1 MTDGMERQRAE
12 GRGQRVE
19 GVGEAGEARGAEEAI
34 QNSKLTHPSS
44 YGKLYG
50 LGIGPGDPE
59 LLTLKAHRIL
69 TSVPVIAYPTMESGK
84 VLARAIV
91 ADFIRPEQIEVPMP
105 LPFSVERSS
114 QPYYDT
120 AAETIAAH
128 LAAGR
133 DVAVLCEGDPMLY
146 GSFMYIFNRLA
157 GRFETEVVPGISST
171 FASAA
176 MLGAP
181 LTYRNDVLSIM
192 PATLDE
198 ATLRDRL
205 AVADAAIIIKL
216 GRHFAKVRTILDEL
230 GLLSRA
236 LYIERAT
243 MPNQQIRPITGM
255 NPADV
260 PYWALIL
267 IPSQTRPQ

>member
-1 MTDGMERQRAE
+1 MNEVKE
-12 GRGQRVE
+12 GTQAKG
-19 GVGEAGEARGAEEAI
+19 
-34 QNSKLTHPSS
+34 N
-44 YGKLYG
+44 LYG

-69 TSVPVIAYPTMESGK
+69 TSVPVIAYPTMENGK

-91 ADFIRPEQIEVPMP
+91 ADYIRPEQIEVPMP

-114 QPYYDT
+114 QPYYDI
-120 AAETIAAH
+120 AAEKIAEH

-146 GSFMYIFNRLA
+146 GSFMYIFNRLSD
-157 GRFETEVVPGISST
+157 RFHTEVIPGISST

-192 PATLDE
+192 PATLE
-198 ATLRDRL
+198 ADILRDRL

-216 GRHFAKVRTILDEL
+216 GRHFAKIKLVLQEL
-230 GLLSRA
+230 NLFERA

-243 MPNQQIRPITGM
+243 LPNQVIKPIAEVDPTQ
-255 NPADV
+255 V
-260 PYWALIL
+260 PYWAIVM
-267 IPSQTRPQ
+267 IPSLTNPQ

>member
-1 MTDGMERQRAE
+1 MNPVKDVNEKKG
-12 GRGQRVE
+12 
-19 GVGEAGEARGAEEAI
+19 
-34 QNSKLTHPSS
+34 N
-44 YGKLYG
+44 LYG

-59 LLTLKAHRIL
+59 LLTIKAHRIL
-69 TSVPVIAYPTMESGK
+69 TSVPVIAYPTMENGK

-91 ADFIRPEQIEVPMP
+91 ADFITPEQIEVPMP

-114 QPYYDT
+114 QPYYDI
-120 AAETIAAH
+120 AAEKIADH
-128 LAAGR
+128 LEAGR

-146 GSFMYIFNRLA
+146 GSFMYIFNRLSN
-157 GRFETEVVPGISST
+157 RFHTEVIPGISST

-192 PATLDE
+192 PATLAADI
-198 ATLRDRL
+198 LRDRL

-216 GRHFAKVRTILDEL
+216 GRHFAKIKSILQEL
-230 GLLSRA
+230 DLFERA

-243 MPNQQIRPITGM
+243 LPNQVIKPITDVD
-255 NPADV
+255 PDHV
-260 PYWALIL
+260 PYWAIVM
-267 IPSQTRPQ
+267 IPSQTNPQ

>member
-1 MTDGMERQRAE
+1 MNPIEIIIETKTKG
-12 GRGQRVE
+12 
-19 GVGEAGEARGAEEAI
+19 
-34 QNSKLTHPSS
+34 N
-44 YGKLYG
+44 LYG

-84 VLARAIV
+84 ALARAIV
-91 ADFIRPEQIEVPMP
+91 ADFIRPEQIEIPMP

-114 QPYYDT
+114 QPYYDI
-120 AAETIAAH
+120 AAEKIAEH
-128 LAAGR
+128 LESGR

-146 GSFMYIFNRLA
+146 GSFMYIFNRLSD
-157 GRFETEVVPGISST
+157 RFHTEVIPGISST

-192 PATLDE
+192 PATLE
-198 ATLRDRL
+198 ADILRDRL

-216 GRHFAKVRTILDEL
+216 GRHFAKVKAVLEEL

-243 MPNQQIRPITGM
+243 MPNQTITPISEVDP
-255 NPADV
+255 NQV
-260 PYWALIL
+260 PYWAIVM
-267 IPSQTRPQ
+267 IPSQTNPQ

>member
-1 MTDGMERQRAE
+1 MNPIEIIIETKTKG
-12 GRGQRVE
+12 
-19 GVGEAGEARGAEEAI
+19 
-34 QNSKLTHPSS
+34 N
-44 YGKLYG
+44 LYG

-84 VLARAIV
+84 ALARAIV
-91 ADFIRPEQIEVPMP
+91 ADFIRPEQIEIPMP

-114 QPYYDT
+114 QPYYDI
-120 AAETIAAH
+120 AAEKIAEH
-128 LAAGR
+128 LESGR

-146 GSFMYIFNRLA
+146 GSFMYIFNRLSD
-157 GRFETEVVPGISST
+157 RFHTEVIPGISST

-192 PATLDE
+192 PATLE
-198 ATLRDRL
+198 ADILRDRL

-216 GRHFAKVRTILDEL
+216 GRHFAKVKAILEEL
-230 GLLSRA
+230 GLFSRA

-243 MPNQQIRPITGM
+243 MPNQKITAISEVD
-255 NPADV
+255 PTQV
-260 PYWALIL
+260 PYWAIVM
-267 IPSQTRPQ
+267 IPSQTNPQ

>member
-1 MTDGMERQRAE
+1 MTAMDRQKAEAKGQKAE
-12 GRGQRVE
+12 G
-19 GVGEAGEARGAEEAI
+19 AGEAI
-34 QNSKLTHPSS
+34 QNLELKTQNSPSLPTPPTK
-44 YGKLYG
+44 GRLYG

-91 ADFIRPEQIEVPMP
+91 ADFIRPEQLEVPMP

-114 QPYYDT
+114 QPHYDA
-120 AAETIAAH
+120 AAETIAQH

-133 DVAVLCEGDPMLY
+133 DVAVLCEGEPMLY

-216 GRHFAKVRTILDEL
+216 GRHFAKVRTILDDL

-243 MPNQQIRPITGM
+243 MPNQQIRPIADLD
-255 NPADV
+255 PAAV

>member
-1 MTDGMERQRAE
+1 MNE
-12 GRGQRVE
+12 VK
-19 GVGEAGEARGAEEAI
+19 EATPVTG
-34 QNSKLTHPSS
+34 N
-44 YGKLYG
+44 LYG

-69 TSVPVIAYPTMESGK
+69 TSVPVIAYPTMENGK

-91 ADFIRPEQIEVPMP
+91 ADYIRPEQIEVPMP

-114 QPYYDT
+114 QPYYDI
-120 AAETIAAH
+120 AAEKIAEH

-146 GSFMYIFNRLA
+146 GSFMYIFNRLSD
-157 GRFETEVVPGISST
+157 RFHTEVIPGISST

-192 PATLDE
+192 PATLE
-198 ATLRDRL
+198 ADILRDRL

-216 GRHFAKVRTILDEL
+216 GRHFAKIKLVLQEL
-230 GLLSRA
+230 NLFERA

-243 MPNQQIRPITGM
+243 LPNQVIKPIAEVDPTQ
-255 NPADV
+255 V
-260 PYWALIL
+260 PYWAIVM
-267 IPSQTRPQ
+267 IPSQTNPQ

>member
-1 MTDGMERQRAE
+1 MNPVNQIVEQIEPIMETK
-12 GRGQRVE
+12 
-19 GVGEAGEARGAEEAI
+19 
-34 QNSKLTHPSS
+34 SK
-44 YGKLYG
+44 GNLYG

-59 LLTLKAHRIL
+59 LLTIKAHRIL

-91 ADFIRPEQIEVPMP
+91 ADYIRPEQIEVPMP

-114 QPYYDT
+114 QPSYDLG
-120 AAETIAAH
+120 AAKIAEH
-128 LAAGR
+128 LEAGR

-146 GSFMYIFNRLA
+146 GSFMYIFNRLSD
-157 GRFETEVVPGISST
+157 RFHTEVIPGISST

-192 PATLDE
+192 PATLE
-198 ATLRDRL
+198 ADILRDRL

-216 GRHFAKVRTILDEL
+216 GRHFAKVKAVLEEL
-230 GLLSRA
+230 NLFSRA

-243 MPNQQIRPITGM
+243 MPNQTIKQISEVEPD
-255 NPADV
+255 NV
-260 PYWALIL
+260 PYWAIVM
-267 IPSQTRPQ
+267 IPSQTNPQ